1 MGHCVS
7 SAAYLIQVAITIP
20 PVVSLLEASNYAGDP
35 LVAAHMFVM
44 FFSALAVI
52 TPPVALAA
60 FAASGIAKSDPLK
73 TGLVASMLAFSAYF
87 IPYLFVYNPE
97 YLMMGEWYAIV
108 FTVISGALGIIGIG
122 SVFIGYFFVK
132 LTIIERLLLLI
143 GSAILLSTDATLNV
157 VGFILF
163 GTVVLFQWKKNKQTN
178 LQPVTKEDVV

>member
-1 MGHCVS
+1 M
-7 SAAYLIQVAITIP
+7 
-20 PVVSLLEASNYAGDP
+20 
-35 LVAAHMFVM
+35 
-44 FFSALAVI
+44 
-52 TPPVALAA
+52 
-60 FAASGIAKSDPLK
+60 K